1 MCEKEPKRRSC
12 TECPQYDGMKC
23 SATDF
28 TLGDRDEV
36 LYQEHRR
43 GFICLDTGEAELKG
57 DAAIQWTAEQ
67 ERLSLEKGYKS
78 CEEMWA
84 AEGKQVKAGFRIDK
98 DNEHLEPLAQISNG
112 PGPVKLTFQ
121 YEEKAKA
128 TDWPQYKGL
137 ECRATD
143 AWTSDNGTLLQAA
156 NAKSVDDTM
165 YHPNQ
170 PENQQWYTVEA
181 RANIGV
187 DLDLLREHN
196 PNIKVI
202 RASELEAGSPSEE
215 VHPVGMDTPRKGKIV
230 ENNHLH
236 NTLRCALIRNPE
248 AHCGNCKKSHTEGDR
263 LVCDKWGLR
272 DILMPYRPC
281 EKWAFD
287 PLKVR
292 AEERQIHYAEGSGLQ
307 YAENPPPLFKD
318 LNGFWEPVRPRSC
331 TNCKSYNDP
340 ICMKM
345 ATHIGTRQ
353 EILAKEEENGF
364 LCFAADQTQLAE

>member
-23 SATDF
+23 TATDF

-36 LYQEHRR
+36 LQQEHRR

-57 DAAIQWTAEQ
+57 DAVLQWTAEQ
-67 ERLSLEKGYKS
+67 ERLSQEKGYKS
-78 CEEMWA
+78 CEEMWD
-84 AEGKQVKAGFRIDK
+84 AEDKQVKYGFRIDE
-98 DNEHLEPLAQISNG
+98 DNEHLEPVLHVSND
-112 PGPVKLTFQ
+112 PGPIKLTFQ
-121 YEEKAKA
+121 YEE
-128 TDWPQYKGL
+128 
-137 ECRATD
+137 
-143 AWTSDNGTLLQAA
+143 

-170 PENQQWYTVEA
+170 PKNQQWYTVEA

-202 RASELEAGSPSEE
+202 RASDLEAGSPSSEC
-215 VHPVGMDTPRKGKIV
+215 PSLRDGPPQKGKIV

-248 AHCGNCKKSHTEGDR
+248 AHCGNCKKSHTEGGR
-263 LVCDKWGLR
+263 LVCDKWGLQN
-272 DILMPYRPC
+272 ILMPYRPC

-287 PLKVR
+287 PPKVR
-292 AEERQIHYAEGSGLQ
+292 AEEQQIHYAEGSGLQ
-307 YAENPPPLFKD
+307 YVKNPQPLFRD
-318 LNGFWEPVRPRSC
+318 INGFWEPVRPRSC
-331 TNCKSYNDP
+331 TNCKLYNDP

-364 LCFAADQTQLAE
+364 HCFATDQMQRDE

>member
-12 TECPQYDGMKC
+12 TTCPQYDGMKC
-23 SATDF
+23 TATDF

-36 LYQEHRR
+36 LQQEHRR
-43 GFICLDTGEAELKG
+43 GFICLDTGEADLKG
-57 DAAIQWTAEQ
+57 DAVLQWTVEQ
-67 ERLSLEKGYKS
+67 ERLSQEKGYKS
-78 CEEMWA
+78 VEEMWTD
-84 AEGKQVKAGFRIDK
+84 EGKKVKCGFYTDR
-98 DNEHLEPLAQISNG
+98 DNKHLEP
-112 PGPVKLTFQ
+112 V
-121 YEEKAKA
+121 
-128 TDWPQYKGL
+128 
-137 ECRATD
+137 
-143 AWTSDNGTLLQAA
+143 LQVA

-170 PENQQWYTVEA
+170 QENQQWYTVEA

-202 RASELEAGSPSEE
+202 RASDLEAGSPSSEC
-215 VHPVGMDTPRKGKIV
+215 PSRRDGPPQKGKID
-230 ENNHLH
+230 ENKAVH
-236 NTLRCALIRNPE
+236 NRQRLSVTLSPVDT
-248 AHCGNCKKSHTEGDR
+248 CGNCKKSHTEGDR
-263 LVCDKWGLR
+263 LVCDKWGIQN
-272 DILMPYRPC
+272 ILMPHRLC
-281 EKWAFD
+281 AKWALD

-292 AEERQIHYAEGSGLQ
+292 AKEQQIHYAEGDGLQ
-307 YAENPPPLFKD
+307 YVENPPPLFKD

-345 ATHIGTRQ
+345 GTHIGTRQ

-364 LCFAADQTQLAE
+364 HCFAADQIQRDE